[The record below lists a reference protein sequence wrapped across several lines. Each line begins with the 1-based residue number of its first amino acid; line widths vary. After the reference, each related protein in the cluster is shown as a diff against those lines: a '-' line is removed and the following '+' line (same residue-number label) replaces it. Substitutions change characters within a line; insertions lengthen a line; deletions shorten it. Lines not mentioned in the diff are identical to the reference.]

1 MGLTGGSTI
10 LNVSPPLRSRNRN
23 TTPSLKIWI
32 VILGLFFFMCILI
45 WLNEVIDLP
54 HTLLGAQQTP
64 LNWQEALLE
73 TGFLAFIALIVGST
87 LFQSIKK
94 TSRIQNDQY
103 KEKIFSEILLQESP
117 SFFTAISPEGK
128 TIMMNNSMLKKLGY
142 TNAEVEGRDYL
153 TSFIPEREQEMVSQI
168 FFNLVEQNRPTK
180 NENHILTKD
189 GSQILVEWE
198 GRPVLKD
205 NGDLDFIYG
214 AGVDIT
220 ERKKIETALRDS
232 EERYRSFVQNL
243 QGIAYRNTLGNM
255 PIFLHGAVEE
265 ITGYT
270 EDDFLKGSPTW
281 EQIINPQ
288 DRRISMEILPSIR
301 TTPHYATELTY
312 RIIRKDGKI
321 RWIHEYIQNICDETG
336 RVSEIQGMIY
346 DITKTEEAE
355 ENLRKSDARY
365 RILAENIQDVI
376 WVLDKN
382 LRYTYI
388 SPSVLRFRG
397 YTVEEAMS
405 LPLDKIFTPESH
417 DRLISLA
424 ERYLSLEQS
433 GAKIDTDRSITME
446 LEQICKD
453 GSVIWT
459 EVTSSFVLDKDGRPD
474 GFVGITRNIT
484 ERKRAEESLKESEE
498 RYRTIFENTG
508 TAMAILEEN
517 IILSLANSEFE
528 KLSGFPRHEI
538 EGRKRFTDFI
548 DSKDTDRL
556 LMYHG
561 LRRKDPL
568 SAPRNYE
575 FHFVDKEGVTKDIF
589 TTANMIP
596 GSAKSVLSLL
606 DITEMKKAQED
617 LMHSREQLRNLH
629 KHAQDVRE
637 GERTRVAREIHDELG
652 QVLTALKMDLSYLSR
667 KFPQET
673 KPLHTK
679 INLMLKFIDMTI
691 QSVKRITMDLRPG
704 LLDHLGLVPAI
715 EWQADEFQKRTGITC
730 EVTVD
735 PEDITLDKDQSTT
748 VFRIFQETLTNVAR
762 HANAS
767 HIKTSLQ
774 ADDGMLK
781 MIVTDNGKG
790 ITRKQIE
797 DSKSFGLMGIRERAY
812 FSGGDVVFTGKK
824 GHGTSVIVS
833 IPIDSDGGSR

>member
-1 MGLTGGSTI
+1 MS
-10 LNVSPPLRSRNRN
+10 
-23 TTPSLKIWI
+23 
-32 VILGLFFFMCILI
+32 ILI

-54 HTLLGAQQTP
+54 HTLLGAQQTR

-459 EVTSSFVLDKDGRPD
+459 EVTSSFVLDKNGRPD